1 MTPGRHVRGGLA
13 LLAAAAALA
22 APAVAL
28 PAQGAPGLAL
38 TPAGDASLVVTFAD
52 ELPGSAVHAAL
63 DHLGAVRP
71 LVPEAGVWVVRAP
84 ATAGLRDQALGVRG
98 VTGAEWSLVRRPDD
112 IAPAAPA
119 PPQPLVPVATPTD
132 PYFTPR
138 HQPGL
143 FPPASSWSP
152 ELTGI
157 GPRPRIA
164 ILDGGIDS
172 SHEEWSGPGSPLVR
186 PYSAWTNVESADD
199 WGRTGH
205 GTHVAGTA
213 AAPANGLGVVG
224 VAPGAA
230 GTAEVIPVQIADRNG
245 YSTDA
250 TMMDGIRW
258 AVRNGAKVI
267 NISAGG
273 AGASRSFQ
281 NVIDWAFRNGALVV
295 ASVGNDGQDYGVPN
309 YPAGY
314 AHVLG
319 VAAQCTGTPDP
330 DCPTPFG
337 LATFSDRNASVDVVA
352 PGVDILSSV
361 PRGITA
367 GAIAPGYAVK
377 SGTSM
382 AAPYVAGLAAL
393 VFAANPG
400 ATPYQVMRH
409 IMNTANGA
417 GPPGWDP
424 SYGNGFVNVR
434 AAVTLP
440 LPPDD
445 PTEVNDDVHDVT
457 TETAISLTSAPT
469 TVTAAIDFANDPHDL
484 YPVMLRKGQ
493 NVRLRVRGTSGARMR
508 LALWAP
514 RRRSITAAGARP
526 AAALKTASTSPRLGY
541 VATSTGRWYV
551 DVQAVSGRGS
561 YTLKVT
567 R

>member
-1 MTPGRHVRGGLA
+1 MRSGLVLVA
-13 LLAAAAALA
+13 TLAALA
-22 APAVAL
+22 VPAVAL

-38 TPAGDASLVVTFAD
+38 APTGDASLVVTFGDA
-52 ELPGSAVHAAL
+52 PSTPAAHAAL
-63 DHLGAVRP
+63 DRLGAVRP

-84 ATAGLRDQALGVRG
+84 ATAGLRDQALGISG
-98 VTGAEWSLVRRPDD
+98 VTGAEWSLVRRADD
-112 IAPAAPA
+112 IAPATPA

-138 HQPGL
+138 NQPGL
-143 FPPASSWSP
+143 FAPTSTWSS

-164 ILDGGIDS
+164 ILDGGIDR
-172 SHEEWSGPGSPLVR
+172 SHEEWSGPNSPLVR
-186 PYSAWTNVESADD
+186 PYSAWTNAESADD

-213 AAPANGLGVVG
+213 AAPANGVGVVG

-295 ASVGNDGQDYGVPN
+295 ASVGNDGQDYGVQN

-352 PGVDILSSV
+352 PGVNILSSV

-382 AAPYVAGLAAL
+382 AAPYVSGLAAL

-400 ATPYQVMRH
+400 ATPYQVMRQ
-409 IMNTANGA
+409 IMNTAKGA
-417 GPPGWDP
+417 GPRGWDP
-424 SYGNGFVNVR
+424 SYGDGFVNVR
-434 AAVTLP
+434 AAITLP

-445 PTEVNDDVHDVT
+445 PTEINDDVHDVAS
-457 TETAISLTSAPT
+457 ETAITAGGAPAA
-469 TVTAAIDFANDPHDL
+469 VTASIDFANDPHDL
-484 YPVMLRKGQ
+484 YPLLLRKGQ
-493 NVRLRVRGTSGARMR
+493 NVRLRLRGTSGVRMR
-508 LALWAP
+508 LALWSP
-514 RRRSITAAGARP
+514 RTRSISAAGARP
-526 AAALKTASTSPRLGY
+526 AAALRTASQSPRLGY

-551 DVQAVSGRGS
+551 DVQAVTGHGS
-561 YTLKVT
+561 YTLKVI